1 MKCEKILFLNCLKYN
16 AQMVKQAAAKLEALP
31 VFTVYKNPKDYP
43 DNVVVRLH
51 FAGAKK
57 IYIDNKAVV
66 VNTIAEA
73 HQVIPIAE
81 LGLHKFDG
89 EKTEPQVAESWL

>member
-1 MKCEKILFLNCLKYN
+1 MECENILFLTCLKYN
-16 AQMVKQAAAKLEALP
+16 AQMVKQAAAKLDALP

-81 LGLHKFDG
+81 LGLCKFEG
-89 EKTEPQVAESWL
+89 EKREPQVAESWL